1 MFWSSCIAGLVIN
14 LNGRGGQVELL
25 NVQLNTKTFCITPVT
40 ALPSTTAATAG
51 DEEDRDED
59 QRSYQEDGEDHQG
72 EHIAIL
78 LLLCLKWDLL
88 R

>member
-1 MFWSSCIAGLVIN
+1 MP
-14 LNGRGGQVELL
+14 
-25 NVQLNTKTFCITPVT
+25 NVSHHFYLSPVT
-40 ALPSTTAATAG
+40 ALPSATAS
-51 DEEDRDED
+51 DEEDGDED
-59 QRSYQEDGEDHQG
+59 QSSYQEDGEDHQE